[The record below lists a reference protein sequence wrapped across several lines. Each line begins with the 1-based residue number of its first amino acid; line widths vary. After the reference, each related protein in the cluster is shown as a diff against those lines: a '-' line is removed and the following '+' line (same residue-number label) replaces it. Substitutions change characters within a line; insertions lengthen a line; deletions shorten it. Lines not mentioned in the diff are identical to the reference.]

1 MTCVD
6 PFVSNSTCDL
16 MEVCKRN
23 IIICVTTI
31 WEFKLSR
38 NSVITLRLNL
48 FRDHPE
54 NQKSSYLANVR
65 KRWSVAS
72 LCLESSKLWPACSRY
87 LHKIIYVCRFVQ
99 CLMWLFVLM
108 GLLIKK
114 KKKKNKQT
122 AESVDQLQS
131 NRQQTA
137 SRGSDVFFFW
147 ECFVWI
153 WAHYAN

>member
-16 MEVCKRN
+16 MEVYKRN

-48 FRDHPE
+48 FWDHPE
-54 NQKSSYLANVR
+54 NQKSSYYGKCQNAAICSFSLPRILKALACMEPL
-65 KRWSVAS
+65 SS
-72 LCLESSKLWPACSRY
+72 QDYLCLPFCSVFNVA
-87 LHKIIYVCRFVQ
+87 VCFN
-99 CLMWLFVLM
+99 
-108 GLLIKK
+108 GTPDKK